1 MTAYA
6 SKSKS
11 VTTTSSERNTSTAP
25 GLPHTPDQQVE
36 AFHKLESYGKTEP
49 NVLRCKTEFHSI
61 LARLQPNQLIDKMT
75 SAISKIRHLLTQNG
89 ESFEDDKSLVEGWM
103 TMSEE
108 DREEWEGNRSDD
120 SRSYHS
126 SDGFF
131 QDNGYC
137 DQHLGDERVTP
148 EPHPIHRQVSNSDKP
163 PSPNINKEGFSHVEI
178 LRQDNASKHQA
189 VEKINAAR
197 KAVSI
202 QIAAKKQELYTI
214 LEREKHAGVAL
225 DNELSRANE
234 QLIRAQEHYSQLER
248 KIAQHPGRVPQET
261 PILASY
267 RHSEFATS
275 SPIINSPPEDTAKI
289 QDIDCKLKEIQILI
303 NDEINSRKHQIPN
316 QHNTLNP
323 RVNDSRIYETHKHPH
338 CFVEGKY
345 NSLHQHT
352 MEQARFNDNSQV
364 PPLSGRQL
372 RRTEQYRSYEG
383 HQHTYSECASIVP
396 FDGKPEDYKGFMSN
410 FLSMVDQN
418 EAFTY
423 QNKLSLLRKLVIH
436 RAANCVGRDGEPRR
450 AYEYSLQLL
459 DRVYRTAAIT
469 DSSLEEKFLGLPL
482 NNYNIHE
489 MSIDLAAHEELA
501 ERMRV
506 SGEPLTQ
513 GLIITK
519 FINKF
524 PKEFSDQ
531 MGDTAEELASRG
543 ERLRYEDVI
552 TAARKY
558 VAKKLWR
565 MKMNGSTVF
574 DSDQHRS
581 HTRSIHLTDVRSRN
595 EYESDLQATSTPT
608 TSKTILENNVN
619 KSQSPN
625 IHNSEKFS
633 PDTLL
638 GAVAFPSYYSN
649 ILPSHCDSTSIHTSF
664 HSHTTREDLP
674 TPTHRSTTEEE
685 WDISL
690 SEEIAQMWKM
700 ENIGINAPS
709 SEEKKETTDL
719 IKEFKNNLN
728 ELESGEIEVAFPWN
742 DNKNKLAHNF
752 NMAFVRLKSNFD
764 RLQEKEMLEQYSA
777 MFSEQ
782 LNSNIIEMVTPEMD
796 RAEGPTYYIP
806 HRAVMKLSSLT
817 TKMRIVYDAS
827 SHQRDELSLNQ
838 CLHAGPSILQPLFG
852 ILIRARLTKYIII
865 SDIAKTFHQ
874 VRLSKEER
882 NVTRFMWV
890 KDTKKPVTRDNI
902 VVYRFQRVP
911 FGITSA
917 SFLLAATIDFFP
929 FYKESNR

>member
-1 MTAYA
+1 MSADSGNENVFDNAVLNGLGGNSNDPGVDDCLREQVKICHHDFERAEHVYRSWLPTYARYVNHKSPTALA
-6 SKSKS
+6 SLRS
-11 VTTTSSERNTSTAP
+11 VHDQLVRYRHAVS
-25 GLPHTPDQQVE
+25 DQQVE

-103 TMSEE
+103 TISEE
-108 DREEWEGNRSDD
+108 DREEWGKKIQKGLGEADPTADDRQHTVALEGNRSDN

-137 DQHLGDERVTP
+137 DQHLGDERGTP
-148 EPHPIHRQVSNSDKP
+148 EPHSIHRQVSNSDKP

-197 KAVSI
+197 KAV
-202 QIAAKKQELYTI
+202 T
-214 LEREKHAGVAL
+214 
-225 DNELSRANE
+225 
-234 QLIRAQEHYSQLER
+234 QEHYSQLER

-303 NDEINSRKHQIPN
+303 KDEINSRKHQIPN
-316 QHNTLNP
+316 QHNSINP

-338 CFVEGKY
+338 CFVEGEY

-383 HQHTYSECASIVP
+383 HQHTYSECASIIP

-436 RAANCVGRDGEPRR
+436 RAANCVVRDGEPRR

-506 SGEPLTQ
+506 
-513 GLIITK
+513 
-519 FINKF
+519 F
-524 PKEFSDQ
+524 
-531 MGDTAEELASRG
+531 
-543 ERLRYEDVI
+543 
-552 TAARKY
+552 
-558 VAKKLWR
+558 W
-565 MKMNGSTVF
+565 
-574 DSDQHRS
+574 
-581 HTRSIHLTDVRSRN
+581 
-595 EYESDLQATSTPT
+595 
-608 TSKTILENNVN
+608 
-619 KSQSPN
+619 
-625 IHNSEKFS
+625 
-633 PDTLL
+633 
-638 GAVAFPSYYSN
+638 
-649 ILPSHCDSTSIHTSF
+649 
-664 HSHTTREDLP
+664 
-674 TPTHRSTTEEE
+674 
-685 WDISL
+685 
-690 SEEIAQMWKM
+690 
-700 ENIGINAPS
+700 
-709 SEEKKETTDL
+709 
-719 IKEFKNNLN
+719 
-728 ELESGEIEVAFPWN
+728 
-742 DNKNKLAHNF
+742 
-752 NMAFVRLKSNFD
+752 
-764 RLQEKEMLEQYSA
+764 
-777 MFSEQ
+777 
-782 LNSNIIEMVTPEMD
+782 
-796 RAEGPTYYIP
+796 
-806 HRAVMKLSSLT
+806 
-817 TKMRIVYDAS
+817 
-827 SHQRDELSLNQ
+827 
-838 CLHAGPSILQPLFG
+838 
-852 ILIRARLTKYIII
+852 
-865 SDIAKTFHQ
+865 
-874 VRLSKEER
+874 
-882 NVTRFMWV
+882 
-890 KDTKKPVTRDNI
+890 
-902 VVYRFQRVP
+902 
-911 FGITSA
+911 
-917 SFLLAATIDFFP
+917 
-929 FYKESNR
+929 